1 MAAETNG
8 RPGNDANVLCENS
21 VAGNAVGSDAYT
33 ACEYGMDTGRRLLLS
48 DALLN
53 GLRLTLPERL
63 DELQGTVEKWPLY
76 ESCRESVLSQ
86 FDRMLDPAAAP
97 RLYSIVLSI
106 GSELFSGRISLNAFV
121 CRRENGE
128 NTLHLLF
135 TGATGDTYGVAG
147 LPDILRYDTLTGLLT
162 RKAFCSD
169 ANAALKRSREN
180 TERGPFV
187 VGYFDIIRFKVI
199 NDMFGS
205 ETGDRL
211 LAAVGEAVRAE
222 LGDAG
227 FGCREGADRFY
238 LLMKMSLYDAGRIM
252 LGVFQRVA
260 SYDLPFEIR
269 LSGGL
274 CRADDQNLSAEDYTE
289 RAILAQSTVKHDL
302 SKPFAIYEDSMRD
315 TLLTEHEIISSLP
328 MAMERKQLRVAYQ
341 PQYNHRTGCMVGA
354 EALAR
359 WEHPRF
365 GAISPNTFIPIIEK
379 NGLITKLDLYV
390 FETVC
395 AFLQKRLERGGQIVP
410 ISVNVA
416 RYDIYQPDFV
426 DKLEEIRARYDV
438 PAELLRVEITES
450 AIIGSAQHINR
461 VIDQLHKY
469 GFLVEMDD
477 FGSGYSSLNVL
488 SRVRFDLLKL
498 DMRFISEQEQDR
510 SGIVLS
516 CVVRMAKW
524 LGLPV
529 IAEGVE
535 EIGQA
540 EYLRSIGCDIIQGFL
555 YSEPVTGD
563 KFTELADGPE
573 TRIGRMPPNRE
584 PVNTGKSKDTMPVE
598 KLIFNDYVGAAAV
611 FSRKRETGRVELLR
625 VNQQYLDELR
635 MNMSEKDILQMDA
648 MGVFDSEDRALY
660 EKTMTLAEE
669 SDEERECVTLRH
681 LRSESCREE
690 RIWLRSRIRM
700 VWKTED
706 ETVYFA
712 GVRNITDE
720 IQREAMLN
728 NNEKRFKIASEQV
741 NIYYWEYD
749 IATREMRPC
758 FRCMRDLG
766 LPAVVYQYPEPVIE
780 SGLIQPEDADR
791 YRDWIRQL
799 EKGAGTLEGEFLLTR
814 ERIPFMFRYTTEFDA
829 AGHPVKA
836 YGSATLIR

>member
-1 MAAETNG
+1 MTKGLTIMAAEMNEKPVNDMNG
-8 RPGNDANVLCENS
+8 LS
-21 VAGNAVGSDAYT
+21 GNADAYT
-33 ACEYGMDTGRRLLLS
+33 ACEYGMDADKLLFLS
-48 DALLN
+48 GGLLTRF
-53 GLRLTLPERL
+53 GLKLPERFEDL
-63 DELQGTVEKWPLY
+63 RTAAEKWPLD
-76 ESCRESVLSQ
+76 ESCREKAMKL
-86 FDRMLDPAAAP
+86 FAGPRDPAAAA
-97 RLYSIVLSI
+97 RS
-106 GSELFSGRISLNAFV
+106 FSLTLRPGGERITLNAFI

-128 NTLHLLF
+128 NTLHMLF
-135 TGATGDTYGVAG
+135 TGANGEESGADQ
-147 LPDILRYDTLTGLLT
+147 PDPARYDALTGLLS
-162 RKAFCSD
+162 RKAFCAD
-169 ANAALKRSREN
+169 ANAILRRCREN
-180 TERGPFV
+180 GEKCSYI

-205 ETGDRL
+205 ETGDQL
-211 LAAVGEAVRAE
+211 LKAAGDAISAE
-222 LGDAG
+222 LGSTG

-238 LLMKMSLYDAGRIM
+238 LMMRMNLFDAGKAL
-252 LGVFQRVA
+252 LGIFGRA
-260 SYDLPFEIR
+260 AAYDLPFEIR

-274 CRADDQNLSAEDYTE
+274 CPADDPLLSAEDFAE
-289 RAILAQSTVKHDL
+289 RAILAQTTVKHDL
-302 SKPFAIYEDSMRD
+302 SKPFAIYDNSMRD

-328 MAMERKQLRVAYQ
+328 AAMERKQLRVAYQ

-395 AFLQKRLERGGQIVP
+395 AFLRQRIDDGRQIVP

-450 AIIGSAQHINR
+450 SIIGSAQHINR
-461 VIDQLHKY
+461 VIDQLHGY

-488 SRVRFDLLKL
+488 GRVRFDVLKL

-510 SGIVLS
+510 SDIVLS

-535 EIGQA
+535 KISQA

-555 YSEPVTGD
+555 YSEAITGERFRD
-563 KFTELADGPE
+563 LTAASE
-573 TRIGRMPPNRE
+573 TRIGRMPANRL
-584 PVNTGKSKDTMPVE
+584 PADDGRNKDKMPVE

-611 FSRKRETGRVELLR
+611 FCRKRDTGRVELLR
-625 VNQQYLDELR
+625 VNQQYLNELR
-635 MNMSEKDILQMDA
+635 MNMSEKDILRMDA
-648 MGVFDSEDRALY
+648 MGVFDDEDRALY
-660 EKTMTLAEE
+660 EETMKLAEE
-669 SDEERECVTLRH
+669 TDEERECVTLRR
-681 LRSESCREE
+681 LRSDCCKEE
-690 RIWLRSRIRM
+690 RIWLRSGIRK

-712 GVRNITDE
+712 RVRNITDE
-720 IQREAMLN
+720 KQREAMLN
-728 NNEKRFKIASEQV
+728 SNEKRFKIASEQA

-780 SGLIQPEDADR
+780 SGLIQPEDAER
-791 YRDWIRQL
+791 YREWIRQL
-799 EKGAGTLEGEFLLTR
+799 EKGVGTLEGEFRLTPGK
-814 ERIPFMFRYTTEFDA
+814 IPFMFRYTTEFDA
-829 AGHPVKA
+829 AGYPVKA
-836 YGSATLIR
+836 FGSATMIR